1 MARGILYVMTTIVDG
16 LVKIGKT
23 GIDNFESRMN
33 TLENNGYRNVVGL
46 KRKFAIEVDDYDE
59 KELLL
64 DDIFSKSRLHNTEL
78 FALDIELVIQL
89 LSSFDGKQVYPT
101 DQGKDVV
108 FDNAT
113 KARVENLENQ
123 NYQNIPDGLYYINQ
137 KRKDFGPIYGKML
150 VEDGIFTVLKGSSC
164 APSDYDYAVNLRKT
178 AVIKKDILIE
188 DKICDSPSAA
198 AILVRGLSTNGWTAW
213 KNELGETL
221 DIFRKNKK

>member
-1 MARGILYVMTTIVDG
+1 MARGILYVMTTVVDG

-23 GIDNFESRMN
+23 GIDNFESRMT

-113 KARVENLENQ
+113 KARADNLENQ
-123 NYQNIPDGLYYINQ
+123 SYQNIPDGLYYINQ
-137 KRKDFGPIYGKML
+137 KRKDIGPIYGKML
-150 VEDGIFTVLKGSSC
+150 VENGTFTVLKGSSC
-164 APSDYDYAVNLRKT
+164 APSNYDYAENLRKT
-178 AVIKKDILIE
+178 AVIKKDILMK
-188 DKICDSPSAA
+188 DKVCDSPSAA
-198 AILVRGLSTNGWTAW
+198 AILVRGLSTNGWTTW
-213 KNELGETL
+213 KNEEGEIL
-221 DIFRKNKK
+221 DIFRKKL

>member
-1 MARGILYVMTTIVDG
+1 MARGILYVMTTVVDG

-89 LSSFDGKQVYPT
+89 LSSFDGNQVYPT

-113 KARVENLENQ
+113 KARVENLENKDLGM
-123 NYQNIPDGLYYINQ
+123 IPNGLYYLTA
-137 KRKDFGPIYGKML
+137 KRKGFGTVNGTLKVEDGKFILLKGSTCPPTDYYRIIDLRRTANIVNNIL
-150 VEDGIFTVLKGSSC
+150 VEDFVC
-164 APSDYDYAVNLRKT
+164 PSVST
-178 AVIKKDILIE
+178 A
-188 DKICDSPSAA
+188 AT
-198 AILVRGLSTNGWTAW
+198 LVRGSSSNGWECW
-213 KNELGETL
+213 KTSDGEYIN
-221 DIFRKNKK
+221 IFRKK

>member
-1 MARGILYVMTTIVDG
+1 MARGILYVMTTVVDG

-78 FALDIELVIQL
+78 FALDIDLVIQL

-113 KARVENLENQ
+113 KARADNLENQ
-123 NYQNIPDGLYYINQ
+123 SYQNIPDGLYHIDQ
-137 KRKDFGPIYGKML
+137 KRKDIESIYGKML
-150 VEDGIFTVLKGSSC
+150 VDNGKFIVLKGSSC
-164 APSDYDYAVNLRKT
+164 PPSNYSYANELRKS
-178 AVIKKDILIE
+178 AVIKNGILIE
-188 DKICDSPSAA
+188 DIVCKSPYAA
-198 AILVRGLSTNGWTAW
+198 ATLVRGLSTNGWTSW
-213 KNELGETL
+213 KNESGETL
-221 DIFRKNKK
+221 DKFRK

>member
-1 MARGILYVMTTIVDG
+1 MARGILYVMTTVVDG

-33 TLENNGYRNVVGL
+33 TLESNGYRNVVGL

-78 FALDIELVIQL
+78 FALNIELVIQL

-113 KARVENLENQ
+113 KARVENLENKD
-123 NYQNIPDGLYYINQ
+123 YYNIPDGLYHIDQ
-137 KRKDFGPIYGKML
+137 KRKDIGSIYGKML
-150 VEDGIFTVLKGSSC
+150 VDNGTFTVLKGSSC
-164 APSDYDYAVNLRKT
+164 PPSNYFYANELRKS
-178 AVIKKDILIE
+178 AVIKNGILIE
-188 DKICDSPSAA
+188 DIVCKSPYAA
-198 AILVRGLSTNGWTAW
+198 ATLVRGLSTNGWTAW
-213 KNELGETL
+213 KNEEGETL
-221 DIFRKNKK
+221 DIFRKK